1 MMFGLTAFDSKIR
14 VCAIFSTPSR
24 AAKVWWTKL
33 ANCLTEDPI
42 NFHMV
47 IAGFTFI
54 GAFIHIIAHC
64 VQTLEQLQ
72 WFFREVKRDRGRFQ
86 SFPVLSSPCQSLP
99 VVRAHEVHIYEIQAA
114 PKMQQDPLQLWKLT
128 DGERASG
135 MTFWLQATVP
145 AGYPWWLERA
155 SGYLDL
161 WWKSTVWRANQCKG
175 MTQTYTKGLGQRMA
189 WKTNRINRSM
199 IHDDSWWFMMIH
211 DDSWWSGYWPLCYL
225 SGSTSN
231 FKSLLMTASSHEIV
245 GWSWPIRSW
254 WICKTAVLFYLDS
267 SWPFWWPPS
276 CLRTLGDPWNGAVD
290 FGSSGSG
297 IMSQP
302 CQKRFRQAGKSW
314 K

>member
-1 MMFGLTAFDSKIR
+1 MNQTGQLFDWGSNQFPHGHCRLHLYWCFHPHHRSLCSDLRTAP
-14 VCAIFSTPSR
+14 VIFPWSEARQRS
-24 AAKVWWTKL
+24 L
-33 ANCLTEDPI
+33 
-42 NFHMV
+42 
-47 IAGFTFI
+47 
-54 GAFIHIIAHC
+54 
-64 VQTLEQLQ
+64 
-72 WFFREVKRDRGRFQ
+72 
-86 SFPVLSSPCQSLP
+86 PVLSSPFQSLP

-161 WWKSTVWRANQCKG
+161 WWKSPVWRANQCKG
-175 MTQTYTKGLGQRMA
+175 MTQRYTKGLGQRMA
-189 WKTNRINRSM
+189 WKTNRIEV
-199 IHDDSWWFMMIH
+199 WFMMIH
-211 DDSWWSGYWPLCYL
+211 DDQAIGHYVIWVALQVISSP
-225 SGSTSN
+225 
-231 FKSLLMTASSHEIV
+231 FLMTASSHV
-245 GWSWPIRSW
+245 GWSWSWPIRSW

-290 FGSSGSG
+290 FGSSGTG